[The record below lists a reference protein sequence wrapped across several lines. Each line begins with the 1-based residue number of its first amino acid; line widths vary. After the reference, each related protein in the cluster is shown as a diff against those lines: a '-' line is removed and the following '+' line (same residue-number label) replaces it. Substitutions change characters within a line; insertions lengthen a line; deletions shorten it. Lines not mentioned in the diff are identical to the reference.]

1 MPGPLSWGSAMMK
14 LTDKI
19 ASVVK
24 IKGGE
29 IWSVTPEQSV
39 YEAIEKMAEKGVG
52 ALIVLA
58 DGKLAGIISERDYA
72 RKVILKGRSSKETQ
86 VREIMT
92 SRLVSVTLKHTVDE
106 CMNLMT
112 DHRIRHL
119 PVLEGEK
126 VVGVIS
132 IGDLV
137 KWIISEQEQTI
148 QQLENYIGGK
158 YPA

>member
-1 MPGPLSWGSAMMK
+1 MMK

-19 ASVVK
+19 SSVLK
-24 IKGGE
+24 GKGGE
-29 IWSVTPEQSV
+29 IWSVTSEQTV
-39 YEAIEKMAEKGVG
+39 YEAVEKMAEKGVG
-52 ALIVLA
+52 ALVVLA

-92 SRLVSVTLKHTVDE
+92 SHVISVTLKHTVDE

-112 DHRIRHL
+112 NHRIRHL
-119 PVLEGEK
+119 PVLEDEQ

-137 KWIISEQEQTI
+137 KWIIFEQEQTI